1 MANVIKLR
9 KGFDIKLVG
18 EAERVMVN
26 APHAETVAVKPTDFI
41 GVVPRMLVEAGTE
54 VKAGSPLFHDKSDE
68 NLVFTSPVSGEVV
81 EIRRGAKRKLLE
93 VVILADREI
102 EYIDF
107 GKADPGTLTRGDL
120 IDKMMK
126 SGVWPVLRQRPYKV
140 IADPHD
146 EPKAIFISAFDSA
159 PLAPDM
165 DYIIHGQSRDFQT
178 GIDVLKKLTPG
189 KVHLNT
195 RNNAPVS
202 DIFTNTRGVQIN
214 KFEGPHPAGC
224 VGVQIHHIDPI
235 GKNEIVWVVNPQ
247 DVLVIGRLFNEGRY
261 NASRIIAL
269 AGSEVKSPK
278 YYKTIA
284 GTSIKPIV
292 ADNVN
297 PGNNRYISGNVLNG
311 SKISN
316 EGYLGF
322 YDNMVTV
329 IPEGDEPEFL
339 GWIAP
344 GLNKISISRT
354 FFTWLTPNKKYKLD
368 TNLHGEERAFV
379 MTGEYEKVLPMD
391 IYPLQLLKSIMVGD
405 IEAMENLGIYEVD
418 EEDLALCEF
427 ICTSKMPVQKI
438 IRQGLDLT
446 RAETA

>member
-18 EAERVMVN
+18 EAEKVMVN
-26 APHAETVAVKPTDFI
+26 APHAETVAIKPTDFI
-41 GVVPRMLVEAGTE
+41 GVIPRMLVEAGTE

-68 NLVFTSPVSGEVV
+68 QLVFTSPVSGEVV
-81 EIRRGAKRKLLE
+81 EVRRGAKRKLLE
-93 VVILADREI
+93 VVILADKDI
-102 EYIDF
+102 EYLDF
-107 GKADPGTLTRGDL
+107 GKDDPGSLTRGDL

-126 SGVWPVLRQRPYKV
+126 SGVWPVIRQRPYKV
-140 IADPHD
+140 IADPSD

-159 PLAPDM
+159 PLAPDL

-189 KVHLNT
+189 TVHIST

-202 DIFTNTRGVQIN
+202 DVITNARGVQIN

-235 GKNEIVWVVNPQ
+235 GKNENVWVVNLQ

-278 YYKTIA
+278 YYKTIV
-284 GTSIKPIV
+284 GSSVKPIITE
-292 ADNVN
+292 NVSE
-297 PGNNRYISGNVLNG
+297 GNNRYISGNVLNG
-311 SKISN
+311 SKISH

-322 YDNMVTV
+322 YDNMITV
-329 IPEGDEPEFL
+329 I
-339 GWIAP
+339 
-344 GLNKISISRT
+344 
-354 FFTWLTPNKKYKLD
+354 
-368 TNLHGEERAFV
+368 
-379 MTGEYEKVLPMD
+379 
-391 IYPLQLLKSIMVGD
+391 
-405 IEAMENLGIYEVD
+405 
-418 EEDLALCEF
+418 
-427 ICTSKMPVQKI
+427 
-438 IRQGLDLT
+438 
-446 RAETA
+446 